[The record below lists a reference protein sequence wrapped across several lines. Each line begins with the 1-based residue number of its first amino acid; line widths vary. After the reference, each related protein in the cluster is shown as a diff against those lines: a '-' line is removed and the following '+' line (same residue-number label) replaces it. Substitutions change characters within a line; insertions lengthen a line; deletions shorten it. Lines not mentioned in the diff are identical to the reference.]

1 MFQSGVRHDLK
12 TMSPKHR
19 LPFLIRQKKEELSGV
34 RWLMW
39 LAVLGGALSYT
50 EAAETDAE
58 TLYEAI
64 AAIEKYAELQKAAAK
79 ARN

>member
-1 MFQSGVRHDLK
+1 
-12 TMSPKHR
+12 
-19 LPFLIRQKKEELSGV
+19 
-34 RWLMW
+34 MW

-64 AAIEKYAELQKAAAK
+64 AAIEKYAELQKAASK